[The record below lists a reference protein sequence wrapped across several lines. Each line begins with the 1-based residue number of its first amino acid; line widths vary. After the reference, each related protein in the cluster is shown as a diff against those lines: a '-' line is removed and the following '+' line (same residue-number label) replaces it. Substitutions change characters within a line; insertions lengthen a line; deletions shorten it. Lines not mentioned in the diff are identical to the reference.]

1 MIFNPSPQKNLLMEF
16 LKMRNNKMKIFI
28 ATKNQKKLVELS
40 RILEPMGFDVICEND
55 LEKPLCEVEETGTT
69 FEENALLKAKAGLE
83 ETGYISVAD
92 DSGLCIDYLDGA
104 PGIYSARYSGGHG
117 NDEMNNRKIL
127 EELDGVPVEQRGA
140 KFVSAIACVFPDGRS
155 FTVRGECHGYIAFE
169 ESGNGGFG
177 YDPLF
182 IGELGCFGEL
192 TPEQKDSVSHRGK
205 SLRLFREELK
215 KYIGGDNNA

>member
-1 MIFNPSPQKNLLMEF
+1 
-16 LKMRNNKMKIFI
+16 MKIFI
-28 ATKNQKKLVELS
+28 ATKNLKKLEELS
-40 RILEPMGFDVICEND
+40 RILKPMGFEVICERD
-55 LEKPLCEVEETGTT
+55 LEKPLAEVEETGTT
-69 FEENALLKAKAGLE
+69 FEENALLKANAGLH

-92 DSGLCIDYLDGA
+92 DSGLCVDRLGGA
-104 PGIYSARYSGGHG
+104 PGVYSARYSGEHG
-117 NDEMNNRKIL
+117 NDEMNNQKIL
-127 EELDGVPVEQRGA
+127 SELSGVPIEERGA

-192 TPEQKDSVSHRGK
+192 TPEQKDSISHRGK
-205 SLRLFREELK
+205 SLKLFREELK
-215 KYIGGDNNA
+215 KYI